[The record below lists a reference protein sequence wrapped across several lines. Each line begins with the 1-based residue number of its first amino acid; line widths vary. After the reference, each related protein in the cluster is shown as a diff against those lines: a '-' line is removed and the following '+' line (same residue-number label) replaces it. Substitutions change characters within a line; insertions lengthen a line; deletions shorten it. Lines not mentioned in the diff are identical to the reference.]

1 MNDVNYLLNNG
12 VDVEK
17 SLELFG
23 DIETYNASIQDFNRC
38 IWETG

>member
-17 SLELFG
+17 SLELLEILKHIMLAFK
-23 DIETYNASIQDFNRC
+23 TL
-38 IWETG
+38 

>member
-23 DIETYNASIQDFNRC
+23 DIMLAFKTL
-38 IWETG
+38 